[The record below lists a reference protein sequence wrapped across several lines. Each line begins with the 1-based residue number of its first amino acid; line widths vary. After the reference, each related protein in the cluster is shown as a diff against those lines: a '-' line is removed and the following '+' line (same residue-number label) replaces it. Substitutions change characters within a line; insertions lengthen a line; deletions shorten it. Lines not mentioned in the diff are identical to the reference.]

1 MAMDLVAKAEH
12 GVFMVKEN
20 FKYAFR
26 NVPMC
31 SQDLNLLDFVSIT
44 WTFKAVCKK
53 IGISISPDK
62 SVGPVQVLNFQ
73 ALCLIA

>member
-31 SQDLNLLDFVSIT
+31 SQDLNLLVFVS
-44 WTFKAVCKK
+44 
-53 IGISISPDK
+53 
-62 SVGPVQVLNFQ
+62 VLLGLLKQFVRRLGYKFHQINQ
-73 ALCLIA
+73 

>member
-1 MAMDLVAKAEH
+1 MAMDLVAKAGH

-31 SQDLNLLDFVSIT
+31 FQDLNLLGIKVQEVFVS
-44 WTFKAVCKK
+44 
-53 IGISISPDK
+53 
-62 SVGPVQVLNFQ
+62 VLLGLLKLFARRLGYQFHQRNQ
-73 ALCLIA
+73 